1 MKTNPN
7 RFWTIVIL
15 LGWAF
20 DFLFWKKP
28 AGINFAI
35 YVALCLVTGILLL
48 RTDGLPLAR
57 RSGLLL
63 LPIGFLA
70 AMTFI
75 RLEPM
80 TTLLL
85 VSAALFLMGIL
96 ALTYVSGE
104 WARYS
109 LPDYLFGYL
118 RLFGSMIARPLGF
131 AAQNRRLP
139 SGQPSPPA
147 SVPQAQVSQKRSARI
162 WPVVRG
168 VVIALPVIAIFASL
182 LSSADPIFAKRFEDF
197 IELFNIDNLPEYI
210 FRLVYIL
217 IFAYALAGTFLH
229 AAQKSDEK
237 IEEKTWVSPF
247 LGFTEAAIVLGS
259 VTVLF
264 VAFVVVQFQ
273 YFFGGQ
279 ANISIEGYTFSE
291 YARKGFGELVTVAFF
306 SLLLLLGLGAITHR
320 ETETQRRVFSGFG
333 AGLVGLVIVMLVS
346 AYQRLVLYE
355 MAYGFS
361 RLRTYTHVFVIWLGL
376 LLVVVVVLEMLR
388 RERAVGLVMV
398 LAALGFVISLSVLN
412 VDAFIVKQNIQREI
426 RGTGDETIAQGR
438 ADLDAQYFL
447 DLSDDAV
454 PSLVDAYQTQSLPA
468 PVREKVGASLACIRY
483 TRDLDQRDLPWQ
495 SFHFSR
501 FNADRALA
509 EVKKELDA
517 YKILDKDLPVMVE
530 TPAGEEFSCWQYYYD

>member
-1 MKTNPN
+1 
-7 RFWTIVIL
+7 
-15 LGWAF
+15 
-20 DFLFWKKP
+20 
-28 AGINFAI
+28 
-35 YVALCLVTGILLL
+35 
-48 RTDGLPLAR
+48 
-57 RSGLLL
+57 
-63 LPIGFLA
+63 
-70 AMTFI
+70 
-75 RLEPM
+75 M

-85 VSAALFLMGIL
+85 VSAALFLMGIF

-109 LPDYLFGYL
+109 LLDYLFGYL
-118 RLFGSMIARPLGF
+118 RLLGSMIARPLGF
-131 AAQNRRLP
+131 IAENRRE
-139 SGQPSPPA
+139 QPS
-147 SVPQAQVSQKRSARI
+147 VSQKRSARI

-182 LSSADPIFAKRFEDF
+182 LSSADPIFARRFEDF

-217 IFAYALAGTFLH
+217 VFAYALAGTFLH

-237 IEEKTWVSPF
+237 VEEKTWVSPF

-346 AYQRLVLYE
+346 AYQRLLLYE

-361 RLRTYTHVFVIWLGL
+361 RLRTYTHVFMLWLGL

-398 LAALGFVISLSVLN
+398 LAALGFVISLSALN
-412 VDAFIVKQNIQREI
+412 VDAFIVKQNIEREI
-426 RGTGDETIAQGR
+426 RGTGDGTIAQGR

-454 PSLVDAYQTQSLPA
+454 PSLVSAYRTQPLPA
-468 PVREKVGASLACIRY
+468 AVREKVGASLACIRY

-501 FNADRALA
+501 FYADRALA